1 MPDAQDLETRVALLE
16 TRLRITEDIAAIQQ
30 LKARYG
36 EITDARYA
44 LFDRSGAVLPTGW
57 PGSKTT
63 PTCASMASGCTAE

>member
-16 TRLRITEDIAAIQQ
+16 TRLRITENIAAIQQ

-44 LFDRSGAVLPTGW
+44 LFDRSGAVLPTG
-57 PGSKTT
+57 
-63 PTCASMASGCTAE
+63 